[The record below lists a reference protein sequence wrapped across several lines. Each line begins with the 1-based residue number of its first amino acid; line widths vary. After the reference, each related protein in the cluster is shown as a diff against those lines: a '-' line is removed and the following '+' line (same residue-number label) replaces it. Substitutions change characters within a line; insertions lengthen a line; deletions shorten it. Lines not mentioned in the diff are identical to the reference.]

1 MFAEEICLPF
11 LLRVQNSDGGWGHRP
26 GGESRAEPTAW
37 SLLTFAHYA
46 EFPGTKE
53 ARQCGEIWLRSAQ
66 LPDGSWPAAP
76 GAAQGSWVT
85 SVACIAL
92 AQSGAARENLRNGV
106 DWILRAWPRSGS
118 LWQRILQRLRSERNL
133 TRQNKALR
141 GWSWTPG
148 TSSWVEP
155 TAYALILL
163 QRLPEELRSPL
174 ARRRAQLGEA
184 MLLDRMCP
192 GGGWNTGNP
201 MVYGAAAQPF
211 VISTAWALLALQHC
225 SEREEVQKGFRWLQS
240 QIPGITGGASLALA
254 HLCLRLFGREL
265 PPLEPMLRQLHARN
279 EFLGDVLT
287 AAWAALSLSADTR
300 WLAPRH

>member
-11 LLRVQNSDGGWGHRP
+11 LLRVQNSDGGWGHRA

-37 SLLTFAHYA
+37 SLLALARYA

-53 ARQCGEIWLRSAQ
+53 ARQHAEIWLRSAQ
-66 LPDGSWPAAP
+66 RSDGSWPAAP
-76 GAAQGSWVT
+76 GAPQGSWVT
-85 SVACIAL
+85 AVACMAL
-92 AQSGAARENLRNGV
+92 AQSGGATENLSKGV

-118 LWQRILQRLRSERNL
+118 LWQRILQRLRSEKNPA
-133 TRQNKALR
+133 RQNEALR

-163 QRLPEELRSPL
+163 QRLPKELRSSL
-174 ARRRAQLGEA
+174 ARRRVEMGEA

-201 MVYGAAAQPF
+201 MVYGVVGQPF
-211 VISTAWALLALQHC
+211 VISTAWALLALQRC
-225 SEREEVQKGFRWLQS
+225 SEREEVQKGIRWLES

-254 HLCLRLFGREL
+254 HLCLRLFGCEL
-265 PPLEPMLRQLHARN
+265 PLLEQMLRERHARN
-279 EFLGDVLT
+279 EFLGDVQT
-287 AAWAALSLSADTR
+287 AAWAALSLSADPG
-300 WLAPRH
+300 WLARRH